1 MYSALTILTPPAG
14 EPVDLT
20 LLSKHLRLDQD
31 FDDTLLS
38 GYLTAARSSAETYL
52 GRALLTQTLQ
62 LTVSE
67 QRHLHGVGEGW
78 EWGWPSVRLHRR
90 RPIELSRAPVQS
102 INSFLVLDH
111 LGNLTASQPT
121 SAATPSGIILQ
132 FSSPGC
138 PAAVGQFVQ
147 DLTSPAAIPAGA
159 TVLGLSASAGITTV
173 TLSTPVALPIV
184 AGDNIL
190 FSTTA
195 PEPAASYP
203 VSAALLLTGGSLYIA
218 DLALEPGRI
227 RPDWDHVIANLGTV
241 SWPIQHQQ
249 IAFTAGY
256 ANPAAIPQPIIQSI
270 MITTMW
276 LYERRGD
283 EVGERPE
290 AAEWLLKDY
299 RLQFFGED

>member
-1 MYSALTILTPPAG
+1 MYSALTVLTPPAS
-14 EPVDLT
+14 EPVDLN

-38 GYLTAARSSAETYL
+38 GYLTAARNSAETFL
-52 GRALLTQTLQ
+52 SRALLTQTLQ
-62 LTVSE
+62 LTIAE
-67 QRHLHGVGEGW
+67 QRGGLHGVGEGW
-78 EWGWPSVRLHRR
+78 NWSGPFRPLSRR
-90 RPIELSRAPVQS
+90 RAIELSRAPVQS
-102 INSFLVLDH
+102 INSFLILDH
-111 LGNLTASQPT
+111 LGNVTASQPT
-121 SAATPSGIILQ
+121 DAPANGNLVQ
-132 FSSPGC
+132 FSSAGC

-147 DLTSPAAIPAGA
+147 NLTSPGAIPAGA
-159 TVLGLSASAGITTV
+159 TVSGLSVSAGITTV
-173 TLSTPVALPIV
+173 TLSTGMALPIL

-190 FSTTA
+190 FSTIA
-195 PEPAASYP
+195 PQPAASYP

-249 IAFTAGY
+249 IVFTAGY
-256 ANPAAIPQPIIQSI
+256 ANPAAIPQPIITSI
-270 MITTMW
+270 MITAMW

-299 RLQFFGED
+299 RIQFFGED